1 MWVWWVVV
9 GVLSGAGVGWAQE
22 PPAPVATTSTTI
34 AAAAP
39 EEPKAPDAIA
49 VPDIPARAE
58 EATSLLRTVQIGAA
72 PPPEVTE
79 IERRAPLLHQ
89 HVRGRLADTVRTL
102 DAGPSLA
109 TLDTMLEP
117 WLALRNRA
125 DEWIE
130 VVTSRAKDL
139 EAELRKLEGA
149 RATWL
154 VTQQAAQT
162 GDVPPPVMQRVSA
175 TLDEIAAVRDRVAAS
190 RDRALVLLDRITQER
205 GRCDEALARIGQ
217 ARKAVV
223 GRLFVRDRRPVWE
236 ESLVTTSW
244 AAVGE
249 RVAQVLGVEVG
260 MVGEHVDE
268 HGLRLIGQLVALIGL
283 FLALSRMRTTARRWI
298 ALDDSL
304 APTLRPLEFPFA
316 CALFVV
322 LLLYDTV
329 VPIEQ
334 RLLRELLGIVAL
346 VPVARLLIALVD
358 PWLGRGIVALGGFFV
373 FDRVR
378 GLLFPVPSLEQ
389 VLFLLEMTAVLL
401 ALAWLRRG
409 MHRAAS
415 TAVHTRRV
423 QVAAQLAGILQI
435 VVAAA
440 VIAGA
445 LGFMRFARVLEIAVL
460 GSSYVAA
467 VLVVAVRVTEA
478 LVGYALR
485 VRPLRLLRIVQE
497 HRLTIERRVHRLLR
511 LIALAAW
518 TISVLAALAVWDT
531 VVDAGSAVLGARFT
545 RGELSLSLGDV
556 LAFAVTVWIAF
567 AVSAVIRFILQED
580 VFTRLRLARGLPAAL
595 SSLVHYFILLVGFFL
610 GLAALGLD
618 LNRVTL
624 LAGAFGVGI
633 GFGLQNIVN
642 NFVSGLILLIERP
655 IQVGET
661 VQIGDLLGEVHRIG
675 IRSSTVRT
683 WEGAEVIVPNGNLIS
698 DRVTNWT
705 LSDRMRRIEL
715 PVGVEYGTDPGR
727 VVEILLDV
735 ARGQEGVLPDPS
747 PQALFLGFGD
757 SALNFELRAWTAR
770 TDGRFEDW
778 IVTRSD
784 LALAVYRGLEAAGIA
799 IPFPQREVIVHMA
812 PEGGLPRPSSRG

>member
-1 MWVWWVVV
+1 
-9 GVLSGAGVGWAQE
+9 
-22 PPAPVATTSTTI
+22 VA
-34 AAAAP
+34 AD
-39 EEPKAPDAIA
+39 APDAPKVPVAIA
-49 VPDIPARAE
+49 VPDIPAQAE
-58 EATSLLRTVQIGAA
+58 EAASLLRTVRIGAA
-72 PPPEVTE
+72 APPDVTE
-79 IERRAPLLHQ
+79 ISQRAPLLHE

-117 WLALRNRA
+117 WMALRNRA
-125 DEWIE
+125 DAWIE
-130 VVTSRAKDL
+130 VVTTRARDL
-139 EAELRKLEGA
+139 EEELRKLEEA
-149 RATWL
+149 RARWL
-154 VTQQAAQT
+154 LTQQAAQT
-162 GDVPPPVMQRVSA
+162 GDVPQPVLERVSA
-175 TLDEIAAVRDRVAAS
+175 TLTEIASVRDRVAAS
-190 RDRALVLLDRITQER
+190 RDHALVLLDRITQER

-223 GRLFVRDRRPVWE
+223 GRLFVRDRQPVWQ

-244 AAVGE
+244 AAVVE
-249 RVAQVLGVEVG
+249 RVGQVLAVEVG
-260 MVGEHVDE
+260 TLREHVDE
-268 HGLRLIGQLVALIGL
+268 HGARLLGQLIAIVGL
-283 FLALSRMRTTARRWI
+283 FLALVRMRSTARRWV

-304 APTLRPLEFPFA
+304 VPILRPLEFPVA
-316 CALFVV
+316 CALFIV
-322 LLLYDTV
+322 LLLYDTI

-334 RLLRELLGIVAL
+334 RLMRELLGLVAL
-346 VPVARLLIALVD
+346 VPVARLLTALVD
-358 PWLGRGIVALGGFFV
+358 PWLARGIVALGAFFL
-373 FDRVR
+373 FDRIR

-389 VLFLLEMTAVLL
+389 VMFLVEMTAVLL

-409 MHRAAS
+409 MHRTAS
-415 TAVHTRRV
+415 AVVHTRRAH
-423 QVAAQLAGILQI
+423 VAAQLAGALQI
-435 VVAAA
+435 VVAGA

-445 LGFMRFARVLEIAVL
+445 LGYMRFARVLEIAVL

-497 HRLTIERRVHRLLR
+497 HRLTIERRLRRMLR
-511 LIALAAW
+511 LIAIAAW
-518 TISVLAALAVWDT
+518 VISVLAALALWDT
-531 VVDAGSAVLGARFT
+531 VVEDGSAVLGARFA

-567 AVSAVIRFILQED
+567 AVSSVIRFVLQED
-580 VFTRLRLARGLPAAL
+580 VFPRLRLGRGLPASL

-715 PVGVEYGTDPGR
+715 PVGVEYGSDPDR
-727 VVEILLDV
+727 VVEILLEV
-735 ARGQEGVLPDPS
+735 ARGQEGVLPDPV

-784 LALAVYRGLEAAGIA
+784 LALAVHRGLGAAGIA

-812 PEGGLPRPSSRG
+812 PDDEGGLPRPRARG